1 MRKNQFLKVK
11 ISLLELEKGFI
22 ELEEIELKDREVKI
36 KRGRLFLKP
45 IIVSKDD
52 MGKFEQNETKQ
63 IRSTE
68 PIRKDV
74 GGFKGKIEIVL
85 KKTNRNCVWERKESK
100 QTKDTKH

>member
-1 MRKNQFLKVK
+1 
-11 ISLLELEKGFI
+11 
-22 ELEEIELKDREVKI
+22 
-36 KRGRLFLKP
+36 
-45 IIVSKDD
+45 

-74 GGFKGKIEIVL
+74 GGFKGKLEIVL

>member
-1 MRKNQFLKVK
+1 
-11 ISLLELEKGFI
+11 
-22 ELEEIELKDREVKI
+22 
-36 KRGRLFLKP
+36 
-45 IIVSKDD
+45 

-100 QTKDTKH
+100 QTKDTKHQNFIDIWVLFETEEGQKERRKLQKRITREIRTFWNTIKILILLKE